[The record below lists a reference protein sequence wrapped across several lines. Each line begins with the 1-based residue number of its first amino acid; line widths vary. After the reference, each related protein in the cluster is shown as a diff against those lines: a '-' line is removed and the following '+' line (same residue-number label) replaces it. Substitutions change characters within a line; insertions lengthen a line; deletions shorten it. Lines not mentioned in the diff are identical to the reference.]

1 MKKKLGIASAL
12 LVATLFIL
20 YGYFV
25 HSYSRVSP
33 PTAGEIKH
41 HSLTL
46 AGIERHFQYYI
57 PSQHKPAASL
67 LFALHGS
74 MGDGD
79 GMRWQTGYGFEH
91 IAEQDNVIV
100 VYPDGFD
107 KHWNDCRGSASY
119 SANIQNID
127 DIAFFKS
134 MIEYFASTYQ
144 IDTNT
149 VFATG
154 VSNGGHMSYKLG
166 LTMPDSFTAIA
177 PIIANM
183 PEAANLDCEP
193 QNKPIS
199 VAILNGLLDPINPFD
214 GGKVVLFSND
224 SRGTVLSSNQSIQYW
239 LQLASNTPA
248 PPSVSLLGKSTKLES
263 WQVDGYQFKLF
274 HLTDTGHV
282 IPSSNVRFGRL
293 MGPNDSGVEATE
305 EIWQFFKSIKTN
317 MPNNEIKKEP
327 STNASVDNA

>member
-1 MKKKLGIASAL
+1 MKKKLAIASAL
-12 LVATLFIL
+12 LVAILVGL

-33 PTAGEIKH
+33 PTAGVIKH
-41 HSLTL
+41 QSLT
-46 AGIERHFQYYI
+46 AEGIERHFQYYI

-79 GMRWQTGYGFEH
+79 GMRWQTGYGFEY

-107 KHWNDCRGSASY
+107 NHWNDCRASASY
-119 SANIQNID
+119 SANTQNIN
-127 DIAFFKS
+127 DIAFFKG
-134 MIEYFASTYQ
+134 MIEYFTNTYQ
-144 IDTNT
+144 IDPQA

-154 VSNGGHMSYKLG
+154 ASNGGHMTYKLG
-166 LTMPDSFTAIA
+166 LTLPDSFTAIA

-214 GGKVVLFSND
+214 GGKVVLFGND
-224 SRGTVLSSNQSIQYW
+224 SRGTVLSSNESIQYW
-239 LQLASNTPA
+239 LQLASDIPPA
-248 PPSVSLLGKSTKLES
+248 PAISLLGNSAKLES
-263 WQVDGYQFKLF
+263 WQTDGYQFKLF

-282 IPSSNVRFGRL
+282 IPSSKVRFGRL
-293 MGPNDSGVEATE
+293 MGPNNSGVEAVD
-305 EIWQFFKSIKTN
+305 EIWSFFKSVKHTPPPI
-317 MPNNEIKKEP
+317 
-327 STNASVDNA
+327 